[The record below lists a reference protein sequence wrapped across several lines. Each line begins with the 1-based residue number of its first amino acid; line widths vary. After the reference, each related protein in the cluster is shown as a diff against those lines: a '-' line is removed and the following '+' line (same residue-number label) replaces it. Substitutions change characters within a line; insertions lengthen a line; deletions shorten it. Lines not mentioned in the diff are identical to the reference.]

1 MLSEQKIIDAINS
14 HGSDILNI
22 SCILGGLIAQLK
34 KSQGP
39 EGLEAARVFA
49 VDIAKSY
56 PAGGP
61 TRPDAGRISEVF
73 NQHK

>member
-1 MLSEQKIIDAINS
+1 MINDQKIIEAINS

-22 SCILGGLIAQLK
+22 SCILSGLIEQLK

-39 EGLEAARVFA
+39 EGVEAARDYA
-49 VDIAKSY
+49 VTMAKSF

-61 TRPDAGRISEVF
+61 TRPDAERISGVF